1 MVECDPSEPLTGND
15 ARRAIRGCLKKGSV
29 IWTRHAKEEMKNRDL
44 TEPDI
49 VNTLRCGRIDE
60 EAELVNFHWRYRIET
75 ERIAVIVTFEPE
87 AGEIDEL
94 IVITAWRYW
103 RRGI

>member
-1 MVECDPSEPLTGND
+1 MD
-15 ARRAIRGCLKKGSV
+15 
-29 IWTRHAKEEMKNRDL
+29 NRDL
-44 TEPDI
+44 TEPDVVI
-49 VNTLRCGRIDE
+49 TLRCGRVRD
-60 EAELVNFHWRYRIET
+60 EAELVNLHWRYRIET

-94 IVITAWRYW
+94 IIITAWRYR

>member
-1 MVECDPSEPLTGND
+1 MVECDPSEPLTRNN
-15 ARRAIRGCLKKGSV
+15 AQRAIRECIKRGSV
-29 IWTRHAKEEMKNRDL
+29 LFSKHARDEMDNRDL

-49 VNTLRCGRIDE
+49 VNTLRCGRIND

-75 ERIAVIVTFEPE
+75 ERIAVIVTFEPDE
-87 AGEIDEL
+87 GEIDEL